1 MSFSSNSSSQ
11 TSIIEPIIQL
21 INPIDFED
29 FGFFAVS
36 AHTDI
41 GNRKSQEDRFLIVPN
56 LGNDRHKISFFGVF
70 DGTVGHFSS
79 DTIQRIIIR
88 HLTESPAWDNLMAAL
103 DTGGDIPAR
112 ASEAVFNMYKS
123 ADEELLAL
131 CSKHLQD
138 YASTTSVTV
147 LIINNYIVIA
157 HLGDSRVAACYE
169 SGERLTSKFL
179 TIDHKPNNPE
189 EKMRI
194 IASGGSVEFLCS
206 HSNNPFLRGGDFT
219 MRKARGDQPM
229 QLQYSRAF
237 GGKDLKRYGLSST
250 PDITVFERNDTHKC
264 LLLASDG
271 LWDIMSSEE
280 AFKTLLKA
288 HFHHQNPTRVLIEKA
303 LSKQRSRSKNADNIT
318 AVAVFLNLNN
328 ISHQL

>member
-1 MSFSSNSSSQ
+1 MSYSSNSSSQ
-11 TSIIEPIIQL
+11 TSLIEPMIQI
-21 INPIDFED
+21 INPLDYED
-29 FGFFAVS
+29 YGFFSVS

-56 LGNDRHKISFFGVF
+56 LGNDRHNISFFGVF

-79 DTIQRIIIR
+79 ETIQKIIIR
-88 HLTESPAWDNLMAAL
+88 HLTESPAWQNLLNAL
-103 DTGGDIPAR
+103 ETGKNIPNL

-123 ADEELLAL
+123 ADEELLSL
-131 CSKHLQD
+131 CSEHLQD

-147 LIINNYIVIA
+147 LIINNYIIIA
-157 HLGDSRVAACYE
+157 HLGDSRVAVSYE
-169 SGERLTSKFL
+169 SRGNLASKFL

-219 MRKARGDQPM
+219 IRKARGDQPM

-237 GGKDLKRYGLSST
+237 GGKDLKKYGLSSN
-250 PDITVFERNDTHKC
+250 PDITIFERNDTHKC

-271 LWDIMSSEE
+271 LWDIMSSDE
-280 AFKTLLKA
+280 AFKILFQA
-288 HFHHQNPTRVLIEKA
+288 YFQHENPTKVLIEKA
-303 LSKQRSRSKNADNIT
+303 LAKQRSRSKNADNIT
-318 AVAVFLNLNN
+318 AVAVFLNQNN
-328 ISHQL
+328 ITYDQ